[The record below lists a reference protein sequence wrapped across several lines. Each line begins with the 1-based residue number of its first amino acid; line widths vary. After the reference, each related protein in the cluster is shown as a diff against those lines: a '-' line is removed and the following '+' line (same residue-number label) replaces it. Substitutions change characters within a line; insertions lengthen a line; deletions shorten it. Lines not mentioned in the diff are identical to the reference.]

1 MALENIEL
9 AAERHAGTE
18 PHEGGH
24 VNKALLRF
32 LAMLFAFAMIVAACG
47 DSDDESAE
55 ETAAPAETSA
65 PAETTEAPE
74 ATEAP
79 DTTEAAETTEAPDTT
94 AAGEFEEITL
104 LVVNNMAHLPVFY
117 AQELGLWAERGL
129 DVKVETLG
137 SGADI
142 AAGLESGQ
150 AEFGAVNG
158 GTGVAPQRASGL
170 LTKLVAP
177 YNNDALNAKYV
188 DWIGIIGRADSGL
201 TTDPQ
206 SVTDCN
212 GATCK
217 VGVTGGGTPRA
228 YLREWLT
235 LNGLSEDDL
244 EIVTM
249 GAPDM
254 LTAILNGDVDFVVP
268 WDPFRQA
275 AFDRLADN
283 AVEISAGESLVTSS
297 IGLGAVD
304 GQLETNPDL
313 FKRFIEGVVEAA
325 YLIRLDPEAA
335 APVVVGFTN
344 VSEDEA
350 IRAMARN
357 VYDPR
362 VSVCTEYGVEITAQK
377 LVDQGSIEVETPFTS
392 ADLIDASILNEVLA
406 EHPEWLEDLP
416 PVPDDASECVGY
428 EG

>member
-1 MALENIEL
+1 M
-9 AAERHAGTE
+9 
-18 PHEGGH
+18 
-24 VNKALLRF
+24 NKTWLKT

-47 DSDDESAE
+47 DSDDGGSD
-55 ETAAPAETSA
+55 ETSA
-65 PAETTEAPE
+65 PETTAAAETTAAPEATETTEASETTEAPE
-74 ATEAP
+74 
-79 DTTEAAETTEAPDTT
+79 TTEAV
-94 AAGEFEEITL
+94 EFEDISL
-104 LVVNNMAHLPVFY
+104 LVVNNMAHLPVFV
-117 AQELGLWAERGL
+117 AQEFGLWADRGL
-129 DVKVETLG
+129 NVDVQTLG

-188 DWIGIIGRADSGL
+188 QWIGMIGRADSGV
-201 TTDPQ
+201 TEDPA
-206 SVTDCN
+206 SVV
-212 GATCK
+212 GKK

-228 YLREWLT
+228 YLREWLS

-254 LTAILNGDVDFVVP
+254 LTAITNGDVDVVVP

-275 AFDRLADN
+275 AFDRLGDN
-283 AVEISAGESLVTSS
+283 AVEVSAGESLVTSS

-304 GQLETNPDL
+304 GQLASNPDL
-313 FKRFIEGVVEAA
+313 FKRFIEGVVEAT
-325 YLIRLDPEAA
+325 YLIRQDTESM
-335 APVVVGFTN
+335 APVVLSFVDGI
-344 VSEDEA
+344 SEEEA
-350 IRAMARN
+350 VAAMARN
-357 VYDPR
+357 AYDPR

-377 LVDQGSIEVETPFTS
+377 LVDQGSIEVEIPFTA

-406 EHPEWLEDLP
+406 EHPEWLADLAP
-416 PVPDDASECVGY
+416 LPAAASEC
-428 EG
+428 EGFEG